1 MSQSPPI
8 HHKSIKILI
17 VDDSASIRELARYL
31 LKAAGFE
38 NIDDTIN
45 GKLALEMLKNN
56 SYDILI
62 SDWEMPELNGLELF
76 KHIKDDNS
84 YGNPKFIL
92 LSSVAQ
98 RNRIVEAINAG
109 IRHYVVK
116 PFTSQTLCRE
126 ILCRA

>member
-1 MSQSPPI
+1 MNQASPAPHQS
-8 HHKSIKILI
+8 KKILI

-31 LKAAGFE
+31 LKTAGFE
-38 NIDDTIN
+38 HIDDTIN
-45 GKLALEMLKNN
+45 GRLALEMLKEH

-76 KHIKDDNS
+76 NQIKHDAS
-84 YGNPKFIL
+84 YGSPKFIL
-92 LSSVAQ
+92 LSSVSQ
-98 RNRIVEAINAG
+98 RQRIVEAINAG